1 MASLRWTPCSDQQSG
16 LCHDGVSL
24 MDALEADKILLF
36 VFCVVPGFVALK
48 AYETMSGWRLGDTSR
63 QLMDALTYSFANY
76 VVCAFPVWWMHQHDV
91 PKEHPFWYGLFWL
104 FTVLILPVSL
114 SLGFW
119 KLRTSSFMQSS
130 FPHPVGRA
138 WDYFFSKRTQ
148 HWVIVTLK
156 DGRQFAGRYGVRS
169 FSSSAP
175 HPEQLYLEEAWKLN
189 DAGGCSRSS
198 TATRRSTTGCAT
210 ACRSSG
216 SRRMGAR
223 PVLRARV
230 IDADGKNDLL
240 AVQQFTVHGQKIR
253 RPDVVLFVN
262 GLPLVVIELKN
273 PPTSTRTSRRPTTR
287 SRPTRPTFRSCS
299 IFNLLNVISDGTVAR
314 YGSLTADLAG
324 TRAGACWAARR
335 SAKGSSSWRC

>member
-1 MASLRWTPCSDQQSG
+1 
-16 LCHDGVSL
+16 

-36 VFCVVPGFVALK
+36 LFCVVPGFVALK

-156 DGRQFAGRYGVRS
+156 DGRQFAGKYGVRS

-189 DAGGCSRSS
+189 DAGGFDRSRRDTAGIIILGSEIVSVELFNITEGAANDRKEVDQRRIPAAGEEGIS
-198 TATRRSTTGCAT
+198 TNASNEPTTGWISAGDRPEQAGKSAT
-210 ACRSSG
+210 ERPVVGSG
-216 SRRMGAR
+216 SAR
-223 PVLRARV
+223 PA
-230 IDADGKNDLL
+230 
-240 AVQQFTVHGQKIR
+240 H
-253 RPDVVLFVN
+253 
-262 GLPLVVIELKN
+262 E
-273 PPTSTRTSRRPTTR
+273 
-287 SRPTRPTFRSCS
+287 
-299 IFNLLNVISDGTVAR
+299 
-314 YGSLTADLAG
+314 
-324 TRAGACWAARR
+324 
-335 SAKGSSSWRC
+335 